1 MKNIVEVLAIYVSS
15 GHNFRG
21 RHGKPAGTNP
31 VVERESASCVVG
43 KGIEG
48 DRYFGVE
55 VDYKAQ
61 VTVFDQDIHEKVL
74 EEFGTGHS
82 ANKYRRN
89 VLLSGVDLNMLIG
102 KQFTIGEVTFE
113 GIEECEPC
121 HWLNGAIAPGV
132 ENYLKGRG
140 GLRAKI
146 VQSGILKVGR
156 VELKVL

>member
-1 MKNIVEVLAIYVSS
+1 MCI
-15 GHNFRG
+15 R
-21 RHGKPAGTNP
+21 
-31 VVERESASCVVG
+31 
-43 KGIEG
+43 
-48 DRYFGVE
+48 DR
-55 VDYKAQ
+55 
-61 VTVFDQDIHEKVL
+61 VTVFDQDVHEKVL

-102 KQFTIGEVTFE
+102 KQFTIGEVAFE
-113 GIEECEPC
+113 GIEECAPC